1 MTLSDVDNAILNR
14 ALIAA
19 SHEMGAK
26 LIRSAHSPIVREAQD
41 CSAALTDPKGR
52 VVAQAEL
59 TAIQLGSIS
68 HTLDRCLALFA
79 PETLTPDDFLITND
93 PFNGGQ
99 PV

>member
-1 MTLSDVDNAILNR
+1 MILSDVDNAILNR

-52 VVAQAEL
+52 APWYNGTGVMLYVSGMMVAAV
-59 TAIQLGSIS
+59 
-68 HTLDRCLALFA
+68 ALRMMGA
-79 PETLTPDDFLITND
+79 
-93 PFNGGQ
+93 G
-99 PV
+99 